1 MNTPNYSL
9 LLQSL
14 WTPPTTPIPEN
25 SPSNHHPPEPTEIT
39 EFLAEEILYQQTIPA
54 TEPNLKTIPKDLPK
68 QLIKALQSLGI
79 TQLYSHQ
86 IKALQAIRTGK
97 SFILTSPTASGK
109 TLSTYPGI
117 IEGCIN
123 QEHRALAF
131 YGLRA
136 LALDQFHKISQLLST
151 IPQKYRPVLAMM
163 TGDIKSAER
172 EQILASEP
180 HILGVTPEL
189 IHFQLKQLWKSP
201 NWANFYQRLRYI
213 LIDEAHTL
221 SGSYGANMAWLIRR
235 IKLAVDKYGGDSQKL
250 QFIFLSATCGNPK
263 QLALKVSGLK
273 PTKLNPKPLI
283 WIRKSGA
290 SAPPRQVIVTQP
302 SYNLTADTARIIQ
315 FLLNQNKSG
324 IAFCN
329 SRRSVRELT
338 ELLKSNQVTAFYSGI
353 TSERRAEVINQLQS
367 GIIKWIIATEALEAG
382 IDLPELEC
390 CVLRGWP
397 GSKMAYQQRSGRAG
411 RSQPG
416 LTVLLPNALNP
427 IDCYVA
433 EHPEMLVSGEAE
445 EVFFNDEYPIFAAKH
460 LMCAAAETGI
470 PTNKIK
476 HYFGAAAFD
485 VAKLLLAQGHL
496 HKGKNGLWAKGYPH
510 KDVNFRGGLSQT
522 TIKLVDAISGEE
534 LEEISEDIAH
544 REVHPQAIYK
554 RQNAK
559 GQMLTYQCIS
569 LDLNSKRAILKQIAD
584 SSIFTVATTVSQT
597 SSLTVLTDP
606 VNLPLLFSSDG
617 IEEKKQEEQEQKIKG
632 KISHSAPLAEVE
644 ECQVEV
650 THELRNKLTAE
661 TQRTQ
666 RHEGLKEGFRE
677 TLQKSCQE
685 YLTLE
690 LSFGEVQHI
699 TSGFNLMTQIHE
711 QTCLNKRCLNYKE
724 PLPQQLRCPLCRKL
738 TRKAVI
744 VKTLSEEKFKQPF
757 RTQFSAP
764 MVKVTINSSAREYI
778 QQFAKE
784 IRTSLT
790 RSKEPI
796 PSGYQQLWEYS
807 STFIAIHSFGHQ
819 IMRALQL
826 VAKVDPKQVNFTVV
840 KELGDGNNYTGY
852 FYDTSDGGNGAAEA
866 VFKHLPKL
874 AEVAGAIA
882 RDCNCNTGCAKCL
895 IQHGCPDGNTALLK
909 QMGLVLLDAVGIAE

>member
-1 MNTPNYSL
+1 MTTPNYNA
-9 LLQSL
+9 LLQSF
-14 WTPPTTPIPEN
+14 WTPPRTPITEN
-25 SPSNHHPPEPTEIT
+25 SNSNNHPTEPTDIA
-39 EFLAEEILYQQTIPA
+39 EFLGEDLLWQQTIPA
-54 TEPNLKTIPKDLPK
+54 KEPNLKNIPNDLPNK
-68 QLIKALQSLGI
+68 LIKALHSLGI

-86 IKALQAIRTGK
+86 LQALQAIRQGK
-97 SFILTSPTASGK
+97 SLILTSPTASGK
-109 TLSTYPGI
+109 TLSTYPAI
-117 IEGCIN
+117 LEGCIN
-123 QEHRALAF
+123 EEHRALAF

-136 LALDQFHKISQLLST
+136 LALDQFHKISELLST
-151 IPQKYRPVLAMM
+151 IPTQSRPILAMI
-163 TGDIKSAER
+163 TGDIKSEKR
-172 EQILASEP
+172 EQILKSEP

-189 IHFQLKQLWKSP
+189 IHFQLKQAWKSAH
-201 NWANFYQRLRYI
+201 WANFYQRLRYV
-213 LIDEAHTL
+213 LLDEAHTL
-221 SGSYGANMAWLIRR
+221 SGSYGANMSWLIRR
-235 IKLAVDKYGGDSQKL
+235 IKLAVDHYGGDSKKL

-263 QLALKVSGLK
+263 QLALKISGLK

-290 SAPPRQVIVTQP
+290 ASPSRQIIVTQP
-302 SYNLTADTARIIQ
+302 SYNLTGDTARIIQ
-315 FLLNQNKSG
+315 FLLNQGKSG

-338 ELLKSNQVTAFYSGI
+338 ELLKSNQVAAFYSGI
-353 TSERRAEVINQLQS
+353 TSERRAEVVDQLQS
-367 GIIKWIIATEALEAG
+367 GTIKWIVATEALEAG

-390 CVLRGWP
+390 CILRGWP

-411 RSQPG
+411 RSQSG

-433 EHPEMLVSGEAE
+433 EHPEMLVSPEAE

-476 HYFGAAAFD
+476 HYFGTAAYE

-496 HKGKNGLWAKGYPH
+496 NKGRNGLWAKGYPH

-522 TIKLVDAISGEE
+522 TIKLVDAETGEE

-554 RQNAK
+554 RQDAN
-559 GQMLTYQCIS
+559 GRMLTYQCIS
-569 LDLNSKRAILKQIAD
+569 LDLNSKQAILKQTAD
-584 SSIFTVATTVSQT
+584 SPLFTVAVTESET

-606 VNLPLLFSSDG
+606 VKLPLLFSQVSD
-617 IEEKKQEEQEQKIKG
+617 
-632 KISHSAPLAEVE
+632 VDD
-644 ECQVEV
+644 
-650 THELRNKLTAE
+650 
-661 TQRTQ
+661 
-666 RHEGLKEGFRE
+666 
-677 TLQKSCQE
+677 CQE

-690 LSFGEVQHI
+690 LSFGEVKHI
-699 TSGFNLMTQIHE
+699 TSGYSLMTQIYE

-724 PLPQQLRCPLCRKL
+724 TLPKERCCPLCSKL

-744 VKTLSEEKFKQPF
+744 VKTLSEEKFEQSF

-764 MVKVTINSSAREYI
+764 MVKVAINSNAREYL
-778 QQFAKE
+778 QHNALE
-784 IRTSLT
+784 TRTNLT
-790 RSKEPI
+790 RSGEPI
-796 PSGYQQLWEYS
+796 PPGYQQLWEYS
-807 STFIAIHSFGHQ
+807 STLIAIHSFGHQ

-826 VAKVDPKQVNFTVV
+826 VARVDPKQVNFTVV
-840 KELGDGNNYTGY
+840 KELGESNNYTGY

-874 AEVAGAIA
+874 AGAAKAIA
-882 RDCNCNTGCAKCL
+882 RDCNCDTGCAKCL

-909 QMGLVLLDAVGIAE
+909 QLGLVLLDAIASTGA

>member
-14 WTPPTTPIPEN
+14 WTPPTTPIAEN
-25 SPSNHHPPEPTEIT
+25 SHTNHHPPEPTEIA
-39 EFLAEEILYQQTIPA
+39 EFLAEELLYQQTIPA

-151 IPQKYRPVLAMM
+151 IPPKYRPVLAMI
-163 TGDIKSAER
+163 TGDVKSDER

-189 IHFQLKQLWKSP
+189 IHFQLKQVWKSP

-235 IKLAVDKYGGDSQKL
+235 IKLAVDHYGGDSQKL

-263 QLALKVSGLK
+263 QLALKISGLK

-283 WIRKSGA
+283 WLRKSGA
-290 SAPPRQVIVTQP
+290 ASPPRQVIVTQP

-329 SRRSVRELT
+329 SRRSVREVT

-353 TSERRAEVINQLQS
+353 TAERRAEVVNQLQS

-416 LTVLLPNALNP
+416 LTVLLPNAFNP

-433 EHPEMLVSGEAE
+433 EHPEILVSGESE

-496 HKGKNGLWAKGYPH
+496 HKGRNGLWAKGYPH

-554 RQNAK
+554 RQDTK

-569 LDLNSKRAILKQIAD
+569 LDLNSKRAILKQTTDKA
-584 SSIFTVATTVSQT
+584 IFTVATTISQT

-606 VNLPLLFSSDG
+606 VNLPLLFSPDG

-632 KISHSAPLAEVE
+632 KVSNNTDIVVIGKSVKKEQRIKEKFSHSATLSEVE
-644 ECQVEV
+644 E
-650 THELRNKLTAE
+650 
-661 TQRTQ
+661 
-666 RHEGLKEGFRE
+666 
-677 TLQKSCQE
+677 CQE

-690 LSFGEVQHI
+690 LSFGEVKHI
-699 TSGFNLMTQIHE
+699 TRGYSLMTQIYE

-724 PLPQQLRCPLCRKL
+724 PLPQQQRCPLCRKL

-744 VKTLSEEKFKQPF
+744 VKTLSEAKFEQPF

-764 MVKVTINSSAREYI
+764 MVKVTINSGAREYI

-784 IRTSLT
+784 TRTSLT
-790 RSKEPI
+790 RSQEPI

-807 STFIAIHSFGHQ
+807 SPFIAIHSFGHQ

-826 VAKVDPKQVNFTVV
+826 VARVDPKQVNFTVV
-840 KELGDGNNYTGY
+840 KELEENNNYTGY

-874 AEVAGAIA
+874 AKVAGAIA
-882 RDCNCNTGCAKCL
+882 RDCNCHTGCAKCL
-895 IQHGCPDGNTALLK
+895 IQHGCPDGNTGLLK
-909 QMGLVLLDAVGIAE
+909 QLGLVLLDAVAIPET

>member
-14 WTPPTTPIPEN
+14 WTPPTTPIAEN
-25 SPSNHHPPEPTEIT
+25 SHTNNHPPEPTEIT

-54 TEPNLKTIPKDLPK
+54 TESNLKTIPKDLPK

-151 IPQKYRPVLAMM
+151 IPPKYRPVLAMI
-163 TGDIKSAER
+163 TGDVKSAER

-189 IHFQLKQLWKSP
+189 IHFQLKQVWKSP

-235 IKLAVDKYGGDSQKL
+235 IKLAVDHYGGDSQKL

-263 QLALKVSGLK
+263 QLALKLSGLK

-290 SAPPRQVIVTQP
+290 ASPPRQVIVTQP

-329 SRRSVRELT
+329 SRRSVREVT

-353 TSERRAEVINQLQS
+353 TAERRAEVVNQLQS

-416 LTVLLPNALNP
+416 LTVLLPNA
-427 IDCYVA
+427 
-433 EHPEMLVSGEAE
+433 
-445 EVFFNDEYPIFAAKH
+445 F
-460 LMCAAAETGI
+460 
-470 PTNKIK
+470 
-476 HYFGAAAFD
+476 
-485 VAKLLLAQGHL
+485 
-496 HKGKNGLWAKGYPH
+496 
-510 KDVNFRGGLSQT
+510 
-522 TIKLVDAISGEE
+522 
-534 LEEISEDIAH
+534 
-544 REVHPQAIYK
+544 
-554 RQNAK
+554 
-559 GQMLTYQCIS
+559 
-569 LDLNSKRAILKQIAD
+569 
-584 SSIFTVATTVSQT
+584 
-597 SSLTVLTDP
+597 
-606 VNLPLLFSSDG
+606 
-617 IEEKKQEEQEQKIKG
+617 
-632 KISHSAPLAEVE
+632 
-644 ECQVEV
+644 
-650 THELRNKLTAE
+650 
-661 TQRTQ
+661 
-666 RHEGLKEGFRE
+666 
-677 TLQKSCQE
+677 
-685 YLTLE
+685 
-690 LSFGEVQHI
+690 
-699 TSGFNLMTQIHE
+699 
-711 QTCLNKRCLNYKE
+711 
-724 PLPQQLRCPLCRKL
+724 
-738 TRKAVI
+738 
-744 VKTLSEEKFKQPF
+744 
-757 RTQFSAP
+757 
-764 MVKVTINSSAREYI
+764 
-778 QQFAKE
+778 
-784 IRTSLT
+784 
-790 RSKEPI
+790 
-796 PSGYQQLWEYS
+796 
-807 STFIAIHSFGHQ
+807 
-819 IMRALQL
+819 
-826 VAKVDPKQVNFTVV
+826 
-840 KELGDGNNYTGY
+840 
-852 FYDTSDGGNGAAEA
+852 
-866 VFKHLPKL
+866 
-874 AEVAGAIA
+874 
-882 RDCNCNTGCAKCL
+882 
-895 IQHGCPDGNTALLK
+895 
-909 QMGLVLLDAVGIAE
+909 